1 MDHGDDSV
9 MPLLEVDDLSVEYT
23 QSRGRNRRR
32 VGRVLAVDGVSFSIP
47 RGHTLGLVGESGCG
61 KTTIARALLKL
72 VEPSRGRIHFEK
84 IDVLGARGA
93 VLREIR
99 RHMQMIFQDPFD
111 SLNPRMT
118 AGEIVAEPL
127 RIREKQT
134 LRECRDDIIPLFEQV
149 GLQAAH
155 LGRYP
160 HELSGGQRQRIGIA
174 RALASRPK
182 LLVCDEPV
190 SALDVSVQAQILNLL
205 VDLQASQGLSYL
217 FIAHD
222 LAVVRHVSHRVAV
235 MYRGRIVEMG
245 PADNVCRT
253 PKHPYTFAL
262 LEAVPTVDSIRR
274 RWGHGVGDASGER
287 SAPATG
293 CAYHPHCRFAT
304 DLCRDSVP
312 RLEGMTG
319 RDADH
324 RVACHHADLVQI
336 EMRRGEPC

>member
-1 MDHGDDSV
+1 MIDRYDATS
-9 MPLLEVDDLSVEYT
+9 PLLTVDDLSVDYPQT
-23 QSRGRNRRR
+23 CGVLRRR
-32 VGRVLAVDGVSFSIP
+32 VGQIPAVDGVSFSIP
-47 RGHTLGLVGESGCG
+47 RGRTLGLVGESGCG

-72 VEPSRGRIHFEK
+72 VEPSRGRIYFDK
-84 IDVLGARGA
+84 MDVLRARGP

-134 LRECRDDIIPLFEQV
+134 LRKCRGDIIPLFEQV
-149 GLQAAH
+149 GLQEAH

-205 VDLQASQGLSYL
+205 VDLQATQGLSYL

-235 MYRGRIVEMG
+235 MYLGRIVEMG
-245 PADNVCRT
+245 PADSVCRT

-262 LEAVPTVDSIRR
+262 LEAVPTVDSNRR
-274 RWGHGVGDASGER
+274 RWRHGVGDASGER

-312 RLEGMTG
+312 RLEGLTSH
-319 RDADH
+319 DVDH
-324 RVACHHADLVQI
+324 RVACHHAELIQL
-336 EMRRGEPC
+336 EMQRGEPR

>member
-1 MDHGDDSV
+1 MDHCNDTA

-23 QSRGRNRRR
+23 QSRGRDRRR
-32 VGRVLAVDGVSFSIP
+32 VGCILAVDGVSFSIP

-61 KTTIARALLKL
+61 KTTVARTLFKL

-84 IDVLGARGA
+84 IDVLRARGDI
-93 VLREIR
+93 LREIR
-99 RHMQMIFQDPFD
+99 RHMQMIFQDPFA

-127 RIREKQT
+127 RIREKKT
-134 LRECRDDIIPLFEQV
+134 LRGCRGEIIALFEQV

-205 VDLQASQGLSYL
+205 VDLQATQGLSYL

-235 MYRGRIVEMG
+235 MYLGRIVEMG
-245 PADNVCRT
+245 PADGVCRT

-262 LEAVPTVDSIRR
+262 LEAVPTVDSNRR
-274 RWGHGVGDASGER
+274 RWRHGAGDASGER
-287 SAPATG
+287 SVPATG

-312 RLEGMTG
+312 RLEGLAG
-319 RDADH
+319 RDVDH

-336 EMRRGEPC
+336 EMRRGESC

>member
-1 MDHGDDSV
+1 MNSRKSDLSCRSASDRGGDAA
-9 MPLLEVDDLSVEYT
+9 MPLLEVDDLSVDYM
-23 QSRGRNRRR
+23 QSRGRNLRR

-47 RGHTLGLVGESGCG
+47 RGRTLGLVGESGCG
-61 KTTIARALLKL
+61 KTTIARTLLKL

-84 IDVLGARGA
+84 IDVLRARGS

-127 RIREKQT
+127 RIQKKQS
-134 LRECRDDIIPLFEQV
+134 LGSCRGDIITLFEQV
-149 GLQAAH
+149 GLQPAH

-205 VDLQASQGLSYL
+205 VDLQASLGLSYL

-235 MYRGRIVEMG
+235 MYLGRIVEMG
-245 PADNVCRT
+245 PADSICRT
-253 PKHPYTFAL
+253 PRHPYTFSL
-262 LEAVPTVDSIRR
+262 LEAVPTMDSVRR
-274 RWGHGVGDASGER
+274 RWRHGVGDAFEEQ

-312 RLEGMTG
+312 RLDGM
-319 RDADH
+319 
-324 RVACHHADLVQI
+324 
-336 EMRRGEPC
+336 